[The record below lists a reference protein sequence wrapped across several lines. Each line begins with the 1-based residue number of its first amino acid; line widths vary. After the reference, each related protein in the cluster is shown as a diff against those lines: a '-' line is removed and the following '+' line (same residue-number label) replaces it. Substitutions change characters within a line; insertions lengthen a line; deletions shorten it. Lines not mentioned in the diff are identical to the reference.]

1 MEAIKEICD
10 EVAVIDSGKVIEQ
23 ATTKKMFLS
32 PQSNLVR
39 EFLADMIYPKYPKKE
54 SISFNY
60 VLYFLMN
67 ATNYARFQE
76 SKMEGTVYD
85 IKTIHISGER
95 FFAMYFLTN
104 KIPDNEFIDQLISY
118 EKVTVLE
125 SERYTIKRIEF
136 SQFIQSNTALGEGK
150 IDVNVAQ
157 HSAYMNVFNK
167 ENGTDLVPLVATPS
181 VPCNLYSSKYTS
193 KEEVKKGMMIGI
205 PQDPSNAAR
214 AYAVLAKAGF
224 IQVDKQVKSTDLTAK
239 AITNN
244 PYQLNIK
251 EMDTNTLPHVLDDL
265 DFEVIPGSTV
275 EDAGIR
281 QQLHLIELEK
291 MVPELQIVAAVT
303 KENEK
308 TDWAKAIKKAYRSE
322 KFRTYINSHNKDNYW
337 IIPDI
342 SETENSSQ

>member
-1 MEAIKEICD
+1 MKAVVVMDSLKGSLSSMEAGEAVKAGILAANPEATVIVKPLADGGEGTTEALVCGLNGRLKTIQVTGPIYEPVIAQYGVID

-118 EKVTVLE
+118 EKVIV
-125 SERYTIKRIEF
+125 
-136 SQFIQSNTALGEGK
+136 
-150 IDVNVAQ
+150 DV
-157 HSAYMNVFNK
+157 
-167 ENGTDLVPLVATPS
+167 
-181 VPCNLYSSKYTS
+181 
-193 KEEVKKGMMIGI
+193 
-205 PQDPSNAAR
+205 
-214 AYAVLAKAGF
+214 
-224 IQVDKQVKSTDLTAK
+224 
-239 AITNN
+239 
-244 PYQLNIK
+244 
-251 EMDTNTLPHVLDDL
+251 
-265 DFEVIPGSTV
+265 
-275 EDAGIR
+275 
-281 QQLHLIELEK
+281 
-291 MVPELQIVAAVT
+291 
-303 KENEK
+303 
-308 TDWAKAIKKAYRSE
+308 
-322 KFRTYINSHNKDNYW
+322 
-337 IIPDI
+337 
-342 SETENSSQ
+342 